1 MLDKRRKVYFKL
13 NIMSILFT
21 VVSMISVTLA
31 WFAYSGLVDS
41 NMEVG
46 VRAWYI
52 EFSKGDST
60 VSNDIVLSLDEIYPG
75 MDTVTEKITI
85 KNQGDSDANL
95 SYKIKDARI
104 LSDDEFSSDNVSS
117 QVIEDKLSHDYP
129 FSININISKSFL
141 KAKDNEAEFEVS
153 VNWPLDS
160 GDDKLDSI
168 WGTKAYKFEQDEKAK
183 KESNSNYQVK
193 SAIKVVLSVSAEQA
207 IKDDESLDTDY
218 LLGQKI
224 LYDVA
229 KDQVCDEVS
238 STCLNTHVID
248 TYNKIKDEEVSLLVD
263 FDSNIATSNYHDLK
277 STYSSAT
284 STWKSNHTLLDTNTL
299 IKLISYDL
307 NDSYIKREG
316 LSNKIIGKVLFDDRA
331 SNIINKVRS
340 ENNSFVFN
348 TSKYL
353 YLSTSDCIWT
363 KDNYDDSRAFAL
375 DYNKIYPENKN
386 TTCKIIP
393 VIKANKQKLKTVL

>member
-52 EFSKGDST
+52 EFSKGDNI

-75 MDTVTEKITI
+75 METVTEKITI

-95 SYKIKDARI
+95 SYEIKNARI
-104 LSDDEFSSDNVSS
+104 LSEDEFSSENMDSNI
-117 QVIEDKLSHDYP
+117 IEDKLSHDYP
-129 FSININISKSFL
+129 FSINVNISKSFL

-168 WGTKAYKFEQDEKAK
+168 WGNKAYKFEQDEKG
-183 KESNSNYQVK
+183 K

-207 IKDDESLDTDY
+207 IKDSESVDSDY
-218 LLGQKI
+218 LLGQRV
-224 LYDVA
+224 LYDVV
-229 KDQVCDEVS
+229 KDQMCDEIS

-248 TYNKIKDEEVSLLVD
+248 VNNKIKDEDVTLLVD
-263 FDSNIATSNYHDLK
+263 FDSNILSSDYNDLK
-277 STYSSAT
+277 TNYNSVS
-284 STWKSNHTLLDTNTL
+284 STWKANHSLLDTSTL
-299 IKLISYDL
+299 VKLISYDL
-307 NDSYIKREG
+307 KNSYIKKENI
-316 LSNKIIGKVLFDDRA
+316 SDKIIGKILFDERA
-331 SNIINKVRS
+331 NNIINKVKQ
-340 ENNSFVFN
+340 ENNSFIFN
-348 TSKYL
+348 TNNYL
-353 YLSTSDCIWT
+353 YLSTNDCIWT
-363 KDNYDDSRAFAL
+363 KDNYDDTRAFAL
-375 DYNKIYPENKN
+375 SYGKIYPENKN
-386 TTCKIIP
+386 TTCKAIP
-393 VIKANKQKLKTVL
+393 VIKASKAKLKTVL